1 MEDSRTTPAEVR
13 GLEMLQRGLEWL
25 VAPAR
30 LTLQDE
36 RTPWKLEETWRR
48 PPPPLTV
55 RARLEV
61 GGMGGTGRVTT
72 VRFPPVRFT
81 VTEAHG

>member
-1 MEDSRTTPAEVR
+1 MEDSRTTPVDVR
-13 GLEMLQRGLEWL
+13 GLEVLQRGLDWL
-25 VAPAR
+25 VAPASW
-30 LTLQDE
+30 TLQDE

-48 PPPPLTV
+48 PFPPLTV
-55 RARLEV
+55 RAKLEV

-81 VTEAHG
+81 LTEIHG

>member
-1 MEDSRTTPAEVR
+1 MEDSRTTPVDVR
-13 GLEMLQRGLEWL
+13 GLKVLQSGLDWL
-25 VAPAR
+25 VPLASW
-30 LTLQDE
+30 TLQDE

-48 PPPPLTV
+48 PFPPLTV
-55 RARLEV
+55 RAKLEV

-81 VTEAHG
+81 LTETHG